1 MLQQVRNLRVVHIA
15 GLLCFLALHLL
26 KETAKG
32 PSLRAQPGRHTGR
45 AAHLPGSE
53 APRRPEAAGA
63 AVAGP
68 VAGAARGAHPGCG
81 GTLLGG
87 RDLRSA
93 RQDQAAAGREALGPA
108 VGRPDAEVRAS
119 FLTFLSHKPGLFR
132 AF

>member
-1 MLQQVRNLRVVHIA
+1 MDSSSQGCTRAEGSTRA
-15 GLLCFLALHLL
+15 PR
-26 KETAKG
+26 G
-32 PSLRAQPGRHTGR
+32 PSQRPQPGRHSGR

-68 VAGAARGAHPGCG
+68 AAGAARGAHPGG
-81 GTLLGG
+81 GGALLGG

-93 RQDQAAAGREALGPA
+93 RQDEAAAGREALGPA
-108 VGRPDAEVRAS
+108 AGRPDAEFRAS
-119 FLTFLSHKPGLFR
+119 FLTFLSHKPGLSG